1 MRERGTRM
9 LALFFVLILLGIVAF
24 AVMVAADI
32 TIPEEEVFA
41 LLSHWQWKS
50 GLEIKAEYRQK
61 KKVPEWR
68 SVGGTLYTALYRLER
83 EGWVEVRERELS
95 SEQFARRGN
104 RPQLPPTAL
113 RRPPDNQNKEKKAKG
128 NKNREKKKQKGP
140 PPPPRFFFFFYK
152 NR

>member
-1 MRERGTRM
+1 M

-104 RPQLPPTAL
+104 RPQLEYRLTSSGT
-113 RRPPDNQNKEKKAKG
+113 RRRHESDLCESIDPLG
-128 NKNREKKKQKGP
+128 NAVPLES
-140 PPPPRFFFFFYK
+140 
-152 NR
+152 